1 MIGVRVTDAEY
12 RRLKTAAGRTPL
24 AAWMRDA
31 ALAAVETQR
40 FVLDLR
46 DLHRSAHSE
55 VELIRRE
62 IADFRRFYEQAR
74 VEIEQRLGM
83 DLRK

>member
-46 DLHRSAHSE
+46 DLHRSARSE
-55 VELIRRE
+55 VEQIRRE
-62 IADFRRFYEQAR
+62 IAEFRQFYEQAR
-74 VEIEQRLGM
+74 TELERK
-83 DLRK
+83 LRRSVRK